1 MRDLLSGARQ
11 ACQIRSATWFLGSA
25 PGDRESP
32 RASPPRAVPR
42 RALPSMSGR
51 RHVGV
56 PRVRDCA
63 DLPDL
68 PILERMS
75 AATLLALESAASP
88 RLLAVVEVADGNG
101 GDDRESPLDR
111 LAAALGRDFADRLV
125 ETLSTEA
132 LGRLE
137 SALTRDFADRVAEV
151 AKERGEIQ

>member
-1 MRDLLSGARQ
+1 
-11 ACQIRSATWFLGSA
+11 
-25 PGDRESP
+25 
-32 RASPPRAVPR
+32 
-42 RALPSMSGR
+42 
-51 RHVGV
+51 
-56 PRVRDCA
+56 
-63 DLPDL
+63 
-68 PILERMS
+68 MS
-75 AATLLALESAASP
+75 AATLLALDSAASP